1 MEFNGLS
8 EAEVKRLTAEKKTN
22 RSSVQKTKTV
32 ADIIRSNVCTFF
44 NLIFAVLF
52 GLILITGQIKHT
64 AFIFVVVFNTLI
76 GIIQEIR
83 AKRTIDKLSILN
95 AAKASVIREGKSYLI
110 DTEDVV
116 EGETVILSAG
126 EQIYADGEI
135 IGGKIDVNEAL
146 LTGEADDIKKE
157 TGSRVLSGS
166 FVTSGTAYC
175 RLTAVGDASFAA
187 KTVSEVKKYKKVY
200 SEITSAFDKII
211 KTVGIAIIPLG
222 LLLFFRQWLSVGLD
236 PLSSIEKTAAA
247 IIGMIPEGLYLLTS
261 IALALSVIKL
271 GKANVLVQDLYAIE
285 ALARVDVLC
294 VDKTGTVTT
303 GRMTVRKTEDI
314 SGADISGIMQNI
326 AAESPDENFTAAALS
341 EYFGKEKTMTAEA
354 KIPFSS
360 ERKWAAYIFGGE
372 TYILGAPEFILHNAA
387 ISEKVNKY
395 AEKGYRVL
403 LLAKG
408 EVKEEKILSA
418 EPLSL
423 IIIED
428 ILRDNVKET
437 FSFFRENG
445 VEIKMISGDDPK
457 TASEIARRAGISG
470 YEKYIDLSDLTEEE
484 VKAAAAEYN
493 VFGRVKPEQKRII
506 VQALKDAN
514 KTPAMV
520 GDGVNDVLALREA
533 SCSIAMAQGSEAAKR
548 VSNLVLMDSD
558 FNSVPNIIFEGR
570 RVINNISRSSSL
582 FIVKTLYSIAIT
594 FLLLFLPFA
603 FPYEPIQL
611 TLVSTVTIGLPSFIL
626 ALEPD
631 TGIIRGN
638 FIKNTFAKA
647 LPSAA
652 ATVLSV
658 IAVLTVSYFTKAS
671 HAETATASILIMG
684 FIGFV
689 TVFRAC
695 KPFTKLRKA
704 MFAAMTVIFVSV
716 ALICGRS
723 VLEFA
728 PLPNSLLITDIISAA
743 IVIPAINILYSFIT
757 RIFGKKEKRK

>member
-8 EAEVKRLTAEKKTN
+8 AAEVKKLTAEKKTN
-22 RSSVQKTKTV
+22 RRSVQKTKTV

-44 NLIFAVLF
+44 NLIFALLF

-95 AAKASVIREGKSYLI
+95 AAKASVIRDGQSFLI

-116 EGETVILSAG
+116 EGDTVVLTSG
-126 EQIYADGEI
+126 EQIYADGI
-135 IGGKIDVNEAL
+135 ILGGKIDVNEAL

-157 TGSRVLSGS
+157 AGSKVLSGS

-175 RLTAVGDASFAA
+175 KLTAVGDESYASR
-187 KTVSEVKKYKKVY
+187 TVSEVKKYKKVY

-211 KTVGIAIIPLG
+211 KTVGIAIVPLG
-222 LLLFFRQWLSVGLD
+222 LLLFFKQWLSIGLD

-271 GKANVLVQDLYAIE
+271 GKFNVLVHYLYSIE
-285 ALARVDVLC
+285 AIARADVLC

-303 GRMTVRKTEDI
+303 GKMTVRKTENLTDFDI
-314 SGADISGIMQNI
+314 SEIMKNISE
-326 AAESPDENFTAAALS
+326 ESGDENFTSAALS
-341 EYFGKEKTMTAEA
+341 EYFGKEKTLHLKS

-360 ERKWAAYIFGGE
+360 ARKWAAYIFESG
-372 TYILGAPEFILHNAA
+372 TYILGAPAFISNDAA
-387 ISEKVNKY
+387 VAEKTKQY

-408 EVKEEKILSA
+408 EVSNEQIISA
-418 EPLSL
+418 EPLSF

-428 ILRDNVKET
+428 ILRNNVEET
-437 FSFFRENG
+437 FSFFKKNG

-470 YEKYIDLSDLTEEE
+470 YEKYIDLSGLDEDD
-484 VKAAAAEYN
+484 VKAAATEYN
-493 VFGRVKPEQKRII
+493 VFGRVKPEQKKFLI
-506 VQALKDAN
+506 QALKNAG

-558 FNSVPNIIFEGR
+558 FDSVPKIIFEGR

-594 FLLLFLPFA
+594 FLLLILPFA

-611 TLVSTVTIGLPSFIL
+611 TLISSITIGFPSFVL

-631 TGIIRGN
+631 TNIIKGN

-652 ATVLSV
+652 ATVVSV
-658 IAVLTVSYFTKAS
+658 IAVLSVSYFSKAS
-671 HAETATASILIMG
+671 HAETATAAILIMG

-704 MFAAMTVIFVSV
+704 MFGVMLAFFAGAILLFGKS
-716 ALICGRS
+716 I
-723 VLEFA
+723 LEFVF
-728 PLPNSLLITDIISAA
+728 LPIPLLITDIILAA
-743 IVIPAINILYSFIT
+743 ISIPAINFLYLFIN
-757 RIFGKKEKRK
+757 RIFNKKEKRK